1 MHIGTEIIMALSK
14 VCLPISVLI
23 TLCSCLPSRGA
34 EALFERNLVIID
46 RLHEAEAQF
55 KSSRGRYGTL
65 AELASVDLIAS
76 DVASGRLPGSRICV
90 TPGDHGY
97 TIKVIPR
104 PWGISGRTSL
114 YSDETKVLRISRSP
128 LEASSESPV
137 LPVYR

>member
-76 DVASGRLPGSRICV
+76 RVPSGTSPGSRTRA
-90 TPGDHGY
+90 TPADHAH
-97 TIKVIPR
+97 TLKAIPA
-104 PWGISGRTSL
+104 T
-114 YSDETKVLRISRSP
+114 
-128 LEASSESPV
+128 
-137 LPVYR
+137 